1 MAMTEDTT
9 PPGWDVAL
17 AALAEDE
24 YRRKQGPLKLNDFR
38 RLATEYRI
46 RFDDI
51 MVTLFQLVR
60 HGRWRYLDGSG
71 APLELADDTLDRLYV
86 NRRLQEV
93 DLQDYDGSWEPLTRA
108 AAG

>member
-1 MAMTEDTT
+1 MTDETT
-9 PPGWDVAL
+9 PPKWDVAL

-24 YRRKQGPLKLNDFR
+24 YRRKQASLKLNDFR

-51 MVTLFQLVR
+51 MVTLFELVR
-60 HGRWRYLDGSG
+60 HGHWRYLDREG
-71 APLELADDTLDRLYV
+71 APVELPDDTLDRLYV

-108 AAG
+108 ASG

>member
-1 MAMTEDTT
+1 MSDQNTA
-9 PPGWDVAL
+9 PKWDVAL

-24 YRRKQGPLKLNDFR
+24 HGKKQAPLKLNDFR

-51 MVTLFQLVR
+51 MVTLFELVR
-60 HGRWRYLDGSG
+60 HGRWRYLDRDGNPVDLP
-71 APLELADDTLDRLYV
+71 ADTLDRLYV

-93 DLQDYDGSWEPLTRA
+93 DLQDFDGGWEPLTRA